1 MIDVEKIYS
10 RLKDE
15 RVRSAIAVQSAVRY
29 EMKKFL
35 EDQGFIEIPPVII
48 SPLTDPLRN
57 NTYSAFIDYY
67 GAKYSLT
74 KSMIFHKQLA
84 LIPFKKI
91 FSFSPNIRLEFEDKR
106 KSGRHLAEFTQLDLE
121 IRDALREDVMDL
133 VENMLIH
140 IIKEVK
146 EKFSLDTEIPEKPF
160 PQITFKEAYKKYGEN
175 FEIELSRKM
184 QNPFWIVD
192 MPLERREFYDREY
205 RKGILRDMDLIY
217 PHGFG
222 EAASGGEREY
232 KYERIVDRIKRGG
245 YRPEDFTLYLE
256 FAKRG
261 LPRSAGIGI
270 GIERL
275 TRYLCKL
282 DSVEYAALF
291 PKVIGEH
298 GI

>member
-1 MIDVEKIYS
+1 MIDVEKIYR

-15 RVRSAIAVQSAVRY
+15 RVRRAIEVQSSVRY

-35 EDQGFIEIPPVII
+35 EREGFIEIPPVII

-57 NTYSAFIDYY
+57 NTYNAFIDYY
-67 GAKYSLT
+67 GEKYSLT
-74 KSMIFHKQLA
+74 KSMIFHKQLS
-84 LIPFKKI
+84 LIPFEKI

-106 KSGRHLAEFTQLDLE
+106 KTGRHLAEFTQLDLE
-121 IRDALREDVMDL
+121 IRDATREDIMDL

-140 IIKEVK
+140 IIKEVRN
-146 EKFSLDTEIPEKPF
+146 KFSLDVEIPEKPF
-160 PQITFKEAYKKYGEN
+160 PQITFKEAYERYGED
-175 FEIELSRKM
+175 FENKLSRKM
-184 QNPFWIVD
+184 QTPFWIVD
-192 MPLERREFYDREY
+192 MPIERREFYDREY
-205 RKGILRDMDLIY
+205 KKGILRDMDLIY

-232 KYERIVDRIKRGG
+232 KYERIVDRIKRSG
-245 YRPEDFTLYLE
+245 YNIEDFAIYLE
-256 FAKRG
+256 FAKKG

-282 DSVEYAALF
+282 DSVEYATLF